1 MYSIV
6 DEIEIISIK
15 LQNAVLIPACKLY
28 GYGGGAEYLQFVIF
42 LKARFGLKEGFMNYL
57 IIVNKSNLIENS
69 YYEDLK
75 FIKTKD
81 VLGNDVEVEKATYNA
96 YLKLKEALKD
106 VGIFVEISSAYRSI
120 SQQQEIIDGYTV
132 KYGLEYV
139 KKYVAPIKTSEHHTG
154 LSIDLALIVDGK
166 KCLENEEAF
175 AHEDIYLKTHERLR
189 NFGFIL
195 RYPKGKENITGYDY
209 EPWHIR
215 YVGQEA
221 ARVIYEKNLTLEEYV
236 AKCDYKE

>member
-1 MYSIV
+1 M
-6 DEIEIISIK
+6 
-15 LQNAVLIPACKLY
+15 
-28 GYGGGAEYLQFVIF
+28 
-42 LKARFGLKEGFMNYL
+42 RFDLEEGFMNYL

-75 FIKTKD
+75 LIEARD
-81 VLGNDVEVEKATYNA
+81 ILGNDVEVEEATYNA
-96 YLKLKEALKD
+96 YCELKEDLRGR
-106 VGIFVEISSAYRSI
+106 GIFVEISSAYRSI
-120 SQQQEIIDGYTV
+120 AQQQEIIDEYTI

-139 KKYVAPIKTSEHHTG
+139 QKYVAPIKTSEHHTG
-154 LSIDLALIVDGK
+154 LNIDLALVVDGK

-175 AHEDIYLKTHERLR
+175 AHEDIYLKIHRYLS

-215 YVGQEA
+215 YVGKEA
-221 ARVIYEKNLTLEEYV
+221 ARLIYENDLTLEEYV
-236 AKCDYKE
+236 AKYYYTG

>member
-1 MYSIV
+1 
-6 DEIEIISIK
+6 
-15 LQNAVLIPACKLY
+15 
-28 GYGGGAEYLQFVIF
+28 
-42 LKARFGLKEGFMNYL
+42 MNYL

-75 FIKTKD
+75 LIEAKD
-81 VLGNDVEVEKATYNA
+81 VLGNDVEVEEATYNA
-96 YLKLKEALKD
+96 YCELKEDLSGR
-106 VGIFVEISSAYRSI
+106 GIFVEISSAYRSI
-120 SQQQEIIDGYTV
+120 SQQQEIIDEYTI
-132 KYGLEYV
+132 KYGFEYV

-154 LSIDLALIVDGK
+154 LSIDLALVVDGK

-175 AHEDIYLKTHERLR
+175 AHEDIYLKIHRHLS

-215 YVGQEA
+215 YVGKEA
-221 ARVIYEKNLTLEEYV
+221 ARLIYENDLTLEEYV
-236 AKCDYKE
+236 EKYYYTG